1 MFGIKL
7 SREYREMEKLLSIR
21 NEELRSLKRKFKELQ
36 TDIATLMEVQ
46 METHRHYGQLIS
58 AEAKPPE
65 REKQEVAAQNN
76 GKQSTAPPRLR
87 KSPS

>member
-21 NEELRSLKRKFKELQ
+21 NEELRSLKRKFKDLQ

-46 METHRHYGQLIS
+46 IETHRHYGQLIS
-58 AEAKPPE
+58 GQTKEKE
-65 REKQEVAAQNN
+65 RMQQEVVAQ
-76 GKQSTAPPRLR
+76 S
-87 KSPS
+87 S